1 MISLNNNIQSA
12 INSSLSSKTNELIE
26 TAKQTIQEAQ
36 KSTVQSSSQTTLS
49 TRGERLAAL
58 NQDFDIVNPN
68 FTITDDFLTRLADLG
83 FISSGELA
91 NLQQEVNVNNSS
103 DAEADSSLAGIKQST
118 LDIIERFEND
128 GQAESLVAILNKA
141 TDIIDNFGKTSSPDI
156 STTIAQLDY
165 QLNNNEV
172 ATLTNQDKATLSE
185 LQTVLSIAEKL
196 NPQSR
201 TSTNIDQ
208 YMQLLTQFS

>member
-1 MISLNNNIQSA
+1 MISINNNIQSA

-36 KSTVQSSSQTTLS
+36 QKTVQSSSQATLS

-58 NQDFDIVNPN
+58 NQDFNIVNPN

-83 FISSGELA
+83 FISSDELA
-91 NLQQEVNVNNSS
+91 NLQQEVSVNNTS
-103 DAEADSSLAGIKQST
+103 DSETDSSLAGIKQNT
-118 LDIIERFEND
+118 LDIIERFKGDE
-128 GQAESLVAILNKA
+128 QAESLVAILNKA

-172 ATLTNQDKATLSE
+172 ATLTDQDKATLSE

>member
-1 MISLNNNIQSA
+1 MISVNNNLQSA
-12 INSSLSSKTNELIE
+12 INSSLSSKTNERIE
-26 TAKQTIQEAQ
+26 SAKQTIQEAQ
-36 KSTVQSSSQTTLS
+36 KSTVQDSSQTTLS

-58 NQDFDIVNPN
+58 NQDFNIVNPN

-91 NLQQEVNVNNSS
+91 NLQQEVDVNNSS
-103 DAEADSSLAGIKQST
+103 ESDSEADSSLAGIKQST
-118 LDIIERFEND
+118 IDIIERFEND
-128 GQAESLVAILNKA
+128 GQAESLVTILNKA

-165 QLNNNEV
+165 QLNNNDV
-172 ATLTNQDKATLSE
+172 AALTDKDKATLSE
-185 LQTVLSIAEKL
+185 LKTVLSIAEKL

-201 TSTNIDQ
+201 TASNIDTYLQ
-208 YMQLLTQFS
+208 QFS

>member
-36 KSTVQSSSQTTLS
+36 KSTIPSSSQTTLS

-91 NLQQEVNVNNSS
+91 NLQQEVSVNNTS
-103 DAEADSSLAGIKQST
+103 DSETDSSLAGIKQNT
-118 LDIIERFEND
+118 LDIIERFKGDE
-128 GQAESLVAILNKA
+128 QAESLVAILNKA

-172 ATLTNQDKATLSE
+172 ATLTDQDKATLSE

>member
-1 MISLNNNIQSA
+1 MISVNNNIQSA

-36 KSTVQSSSQTTLS
+36 QTTVQSSSQTTLS

-68 FTITDDFLTRLADLG
+68 FTITDDFLTRLAELN

-91 NLQQEVNVNNSS
+91 SLQQEVSVNNTS
-103 DAEADSSLAGIKQST
+103 DSEADSSLAGIKQKT
-118 LDIIERFEND
+118 IDIIERFKND
-128 GQAESLVAILNKA
+128 GQADSLVAILNKA
-141 TDIIDNFGKTSSPDI
+141 TDIIDNFGKASSPDI

-165 QLNNNEV
+165 QLNKNEV
-172 ATLTNQDKATLSE
+172 ATLTDQDKATLSE
-185 LQTVLSIAEKL
+185 LKTVLSIAEKL

-201 TSTNIDQ
+201 TASNIDTYLQ
-208 YMQLLTQFS
+208 QFS